1 VTHAAISTRERRV
14 SLRAFTLHAG
24 LRGFLETVSLPT
36 SMVFVSFVLRLG
48 VEKEKVGLI
57 VAMVGAASV
66 AQLLSFALTN
76 RARNRK
82 RTVLSVAL
90 LEPLFLAATVA
101 VVPLLPPAARLGA
114 LAAACF
120 AAATM
125 LQVTS
130 PVREDWLSAIIP
142 PGLRGRYLGHRVR
155 VYGIVS
161 LAVLLVAGQVAERG
175 GGDTTVLALLL
186 GSGCL
191 FGALSVLVLRRA
203 SMPESVATAT
213 VRLGSFGAV
222 VRNAA
227 FMRYLLAMVV
237 YALPFTVG
245 APYYQVYY
253 IEALHLPKTTISYL
267 YVGYWLV
274 RLVGAPTFGR
284 IVDRIGP
291 RRVALGSG
299 AIYVLF
305 FLLLSTSSATRV
317 WMVIAAWTLVAVAD
331 SSYNIALAASLYGT
345 VEGSVSRP
353 AFFAVSS
360 VASTAVL
367 TVGGLIGVAA
377 VTALRGVSLDLGPLH
392 FGQFHFLFLGCAGLT
407 AACTFGARL
416 LPGGPARVAG
426 RIRAQA

>member
-1 VTHAAISTRERRV
+1 
-14 SLRAFTLHAG
+14 
-24 LRGFLETVSLPT
+24 
-36 SMVFVSFVLRLG
+36 MVFVSFVLRLG
-48 VEKEKVGLI
+48 VVKEKVGLI
-57 VAMVGAASV
+57 VAMVSAASV
-66 AQLLSFALTN
+66 AQLLSFPLTN

-82 RTVLSVAL
+82 RTILSVAL

-101 VVPLLPPAARLGA
+101 TVPLLPPAARLGA

-120 AAATM
+120 AAAAM
-125 LQVTS
+125 LQLTS
-130 PVREDWLSAIIP
+130 PVKEDWLSATIP

-161 LAVLLVAGQVAERG
+161 LAVLLIAGQVVERG
-175 GGDTTVLALLL
+175 GGGTTVLAVLL

-191 FGALSVLVLRRA
+191 FGVLSVLSLRRA

-213 VRLGSFGAV
+213 VGVRSFGAV

-253 IEALHLPKTTISYL
+253 IEALHLPKTTISYI
-267 YVGYWLV
+267 YVGYWIV

-305 FLLLSTSSATRV
+305 FLLLSSSSASRV

-331 SSYNIALAASLYGT
+331 SSYNIALVAALYGT
-345 VEGSVSRP
+345 VEGSGSRP

-360 VASTAVL
+360 VASTVVL
-367 TVGGLIGVAA
+367 AVGGLIGVAA
-377 VTALRGVSLDLGPLH
+377 VTALRGASLDLGPLH
-392 FGQFHFLFLGCAGLT
+392 LGQFHFLFLGCAGLT

-416 LPGGPARVAG
+416 LPGGRAKVPGKSERG
-426 RIRAQA
+426 RKDSAASAETTS